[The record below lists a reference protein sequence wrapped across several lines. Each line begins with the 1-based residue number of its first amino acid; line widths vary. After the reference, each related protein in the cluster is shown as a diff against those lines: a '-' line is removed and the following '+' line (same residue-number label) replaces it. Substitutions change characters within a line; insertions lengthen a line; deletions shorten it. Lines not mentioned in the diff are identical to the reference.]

1 MKLGRRILAAVLAVV
16 LAVAL
21 LPAVPVAA
29 AESVEDYITRQFD
42 DFAATLKPEGTY
54 ATAMRLVAHSIKGG
68 GKMTMGQNDPFTAAL
83 MRTEL
88 VRASFIHAATVAVE
102 QMLAA
107 QEDKLFMRGDFQWY
121 EHNYSYTNRAYY
133 DNENG
138 DESDDIS
145 RSSLTANQKPYTGS
159 VNGYDEAMLL
169 VIGSASVRYTF
180 EQISTTDD
188 TVTIRAKI
196 KVIDSFDFTGG
207 SYSGNDRDLENF
219 LNWIGKILSLGL
231 LIPFDWTASAE
242 LTLEVPNPCTHESA
256 SYRWDFDGAQ
266 ELVNTVEGEFLANAL
281 EKQAGTCEDGVFQG
295 TYYTTARPVRLNHD
309 RPWSLE
315 IRCAGTGMFAF
326 SEQKHTSSGEIYL
339 RKAANTVFFG
349 QYVFL
354 NEGDEK
360 RTLTHYGVYFTKQ
373 AKISS
378 ADWHT
383 YLLTNEV
390 YEDGSNM
397 IYLYI
402 DGISFGPM
410 NQYYHVGTSQN
421 ATVDWV
427 SGRDFVFQYVGN
439 GSIPISDLSV
449 ESITVWE
456 NGVDQAAFSYCTDRV
471 VQPSCT
477 ESGYT
482 EHTCTLCG
490 AVFRDTEVPAAGH
503 SFGAWTVSREP
514 TTQEPGERTRS
525 CQVCGHTEREALPWV
540 DVAPGD
546 ATHDG
551 KVNGLDLILLRQY
564 LAGWDVTA
572 DACGADCNGDGKVNG
587 LDLILLRQYLAGWD
601 VKLG

>member
-42 DFAATLKPEGTY
+42 DFAATLKPEGTDD
-54 ATAMRLVAHSIKGG
+54 TAMRLVAHSIKGG
-68 GKMTMGQNDPFTAAL
+68 GKLTMGQNDPFTAGL
-83 MRTEL
+83 LRTEL

-107 QEDKLFMRGDFQWY
+107 QEDKLFMRGGYHWY

-219 LNWIGKILSLGL
+219 LNWIGKLLSLGL

-309 RPWSLE
+309 LPWSLE
-315 IRCAGTGMFAF
+315 YRCAGTGYF
-326 SEQKHTSSGEIYL
+326 SLSEGIYNGAGSIYL
-339 RKAANTVFFG
+339 RKMNNFICFG
-349 QYVFL
+349 EQRYV
-354 NEGDEK
+354 NETDENM
-360 RTLTHYGVYFTKQ
+360 TYCHYG
-373 AKISS
+373 IMIPRS
-378 ADWHT
+378 AGFDLTQSHVFR
-383 YLLTNEV
+383 LTNRV

-397 IYLYI
+397 VFLYVDDVEI
-402 DGISFGPM
+402 GPM
-410 NQYYHVGTSQN
+410 NNYYHSSAYQGTS
-421 ATVDWV
+421 DWV
-427 SGRDFVFQYVGN
+427 SGRDFIINYVGN
-439 GSIPISDLSV
+439 QSKPFTDISVDY
-449 ESITVWE
+449 IQVWE
-456 NGVDQAAFSYCTDRV
+456 NGADNDYFSYSESRTIS
-471 VQPSCT
+471 PSCT

-514 TTQEPGERTRS
+514 TPQEPGERTRS

>member
-107 QEDKLFMRGDFQWY
+107 QEDKLFMRGGYHWY

-169 VIGSASVRYTF
+169 VIGTASVRYTF

-219 LNWIGKILSLGL
+219 LNWVGKLLSLGL

-309 RPWSLE
+309 LPWSLE
-315 IRCAGTGMFAF
+315 YRCAGTGYF
-326 SEQKHTSSGEIYL
+326 SLSEGIYNGAGSIYL
-339 RKAANTVFFG
+339 RKMNNFICFG
-349 QYVFL
+349 EQRYV
-354 NEGDEK
+354 NETDENM
-360 RTLTHYGVYFTKQ
+360 TYCHYG
-373 AKISS
+373 IMIPRS
-378 ADWHT
+378 AGFDLTQSHVFR
-383 YLLTNEV
+383 LTNRV

-397 IYLYI
+397 VFLYVDDVEI
-402 DGISFGPM
+402 GPM
-410 NQYYHVGTSQN
+410 NNYYHSSAYQGTS
-421 ATVDWV
+421 DWV
-427 SGRDFVFQYVGN
+427 SGRDFIINYVGN
-439 GSIPISDLSV
+439 QSKPFTDISVDY
-449 ESITVWE
+449 IQVWE
-456 NGVDQAAFSYCTDRV
+456 NGADNDYFSYSESRTIS
-471 VQPSCT
+471 PSCT